1 MKSPIE
7 KLSRNVQIDKNV
19 AALLETLLANLMQDE
34 RILAARPTKS

>member
-19 AALLETLLANLMQDE
+19 AALLETLLAKLMQDE
-34 RILAARPTKS
+34 RILSARPTKN